1 MTAPLRIAVF
11 HLGFFYSGG
20 GEKLVLQE
28 VRELRARGHT
38 VEVYAPIVDANAC
51 FPDLMAQIRPR
62 RLLRRV
68 PNVGG
73 VGDGV
78 TLLASALLAPA
89 LTRGIEADVYLGA
102 NQPGAH
108 LAREA
113 ARRHGKRYVVYLNQP
128 NRLLSARAVDL
139 ETRSLIIKKDFFLL
153 DTAAS
158 LGRPILNR
166 LDRRSVRDAA
176 VRLGDGA
183 YMTSILKTY
192 YGGTWLSCPAATR
205 PASREPVDQ
214 GERTRG
220 TVQIGRRAIRRP
232 FILLTNRHY
241 PQKRFEWMFPVI
253 TRVREQYPHATLVIT
268 GEDTAYTDVLRR
280 QAGERGLRNAIRFMG
295 LVPERELEALYM
307 SAAVYVYPS
316 PEEDFGMGI
325 VEAMGHGTPV
335 VAWDQAGPTG
345 IITDGL
351 DGRRIAT
358 ENVDAFGDAVLALLA
373 DDGARERIGRAA
385 WRTATERFSFA
396 AHTDILEGALR
407 EVACLPE

>member
-1 MTAPLRIAVF
+1 VTAPLRIAIF

-28 VRELRARGHT
+28 ARELRARGHT
-38 VEVYAPIVDANAC
+38 VEVYAPIVDAAAC
-51 FPDLMAQIRPR
+51 FPDLMAEIQPR
-62 RLLRRV
+62 RLLRRIPV
-68 PNVGG
+68 RG
-73 VGDGV
+73 VGDGL
-78 TLLASALLAPA
+78 TLLGSALLAPR

-139 ETRSLIIKKDFFLL
+139 ETRPLVIKKDFFLL
-153 DTAAS
+153 DTVAS
-158 LGRPILNR
+158 FGRPILNR

-183 YMTSILKTY
+183 YMTSVLKTY
-192 YGGTWLSCPAATR
+192 YGGTWRSCPAATR
-205 PASREPVDQ
+205 PAADEPLDQ
-214 GERTRG
+214 AARIDG
-220 TVQIGRRAIRRP
+220 TVQIGRRAIGRP

-253 TRVREQYPHATLVIT
+253 ARVREVYPQATLVIT
-268 GEDTAYTDVLRR
+268 GADTAYTDVIRR
-280 QAGERGLRNAIRFMG
+280 QADERGLRNAVRFMG
-295 LVPERELEALYM
+295 LVSELELEALYA

-325 VEAMGHGTPV
+325 VEAMGRGTPV

-345 IITDGL
+345 IITDGV
-351 DGRRIAT
+351 DGRRI
-358 ENVDAFGDAVLALLA
+358 EIDQVEAFGDAVLALLA
-373 DDGARERIGRAA
+373 DDAARERIGRAA
-385 WRTATERFSFA
+385 WRTATKQFSFT
-396 AHTDILEGALR
+396 AHTDILESALR
-407 EVACLPE
+407 EAT